1 MSTYR
6 LEKLLAPQ
14 ALALVGASPRPRS
27 LGAAV
32 LRNIRAA
39 GYAGK
44 FGVVNPV
51 HPDIEGHKTFASLDA
66 LPFTPDLV
74 VVTAPAAAVPGI
86 IAAAAIKGA
95 AGAVILSAGLGHG
108 ANSFA
113 AAALDAAKKGG
124 LRLIGPNCLGLL
136 VPQHRLNASFAA
148 HMPSEGSLALI
159 SQSGAI
165 VAAMVDW
172 AARRPVGFSGI
183 VSIGDQL
190 DVDLADCLDYFASDP
205 GTRAIL
211 LYLEAIPD
219 ARKFMSAARAAA
231 RVKPV
236 VVVKAGR
243 MAQGA
248 KAAVTHTG
256 ALAGADAVYD
266 AAFRRAGLLRVF
278 DLRELFDCAEVLAGG
293 VEPRGRRLAILT
305 NGGGLGILAVDR
317 LVELGGVPADLGRA
331 VRSRLD
337 DALGGWS
344 GSNPVDVGGD
354 AGADV
359 YRAAL
364 DALLDDAD
372 NDAVLVM
379 NVQTAV
385 ADPVAIARAVA
396 DTVSEHRGNGSG
408 SLPKP
413 VLAAFV
419 GADAAVSAPLD
430 SAGIPNFPTE
440 DDAIRAFIYGVHHHE
455 SMQTLMA
462 TPPGVMAGVKV
473 DRAAAQRVLDQ
484 AIGEGRG
491 WLDPLEIAAVFDAY
505 DIPIVPTRMAANVD
519 EAVSLS
525 EGFFRK
531 GHAVVM
537 KILSRDI
544 VHKSDVGGV
553 VLGLRD
559 ADAVRLAHGAM
570 MEAVT
575 AKCPDARIAGVIVQ
589 PMIMRPRAR
598 ELIAGLADDS
608 TFGPVVAFGR
618 GGTAVEIINDKA
630 LALPPLDMKLAD
642 DLVKRTAVA
651 RQLAGYR
658 DVPAVKEDAVQM
670 TLLKLSQM
678 AIDLPLIRELDINP
692 LLADEAGVLAL
703 DARIAVAVPE
713 RLFAGQTRLAIRPF
727 PAVWQRDVVLQDGET
742 VRLRPV
748 VPEDEAAIKHLL
760 DHTDAGDLHSRFL
773 GAIKEFPHPFVA
785 RLTQLDY
792 ARAMAF
798 AAVAPGSGEILG
810 VSRLHSDSQYRTA
823 EYAVLVRS
831 DRKGHGLGWALMTE
845 LIRYAKSEGLLE
857 LHGDVLQSND
867 GMLQMCR
874 ALGFQ
879 VGSDP
884 EDPAIALVSLDL
896 RAQ

>member
-1 MSTYR
+1 
-6 LEKLLAPQ
+6 
-14 ALALVGASPRPRS
+14 

-727 PAVWQRDVVLQDGET
+727 PAVWQRDVVLQYGET

-879 VGSDP
+879 VGGDP

>member
-1 MSTYR
+1 MSTYK

-14 ALALVGASPRPRS
+14 ALALVGASPRSGS

-66 LPFTPDLV
+66 LPFPPDLV

-86 IAAAAIKGA
+86 ISAAAIKGA
-95 AGAVILSAGLGHG
+95 AGAVILSSGLGHG
-108 ANSFA
+108 ASSLA

-248 KAAVTHTG
+248 KAAATHTG

-293 VEPRGRRLAILT
+293 VEPRGRRLSILT

-344 GSNPVDVGGD
+344 ESNPVDVGGD

-430 SAGIPNFPTE
+430 SAAIPNFPTE

-531 GHAVVM
+531 GHPVVM

-544 VHKSDVGGV
+544 AHKSDVGGV

-598 ELIAGLADDS
+598 ELIAGLADDP

-658 DVPAVKEDAVQM
+658 DVSAVKEDAVQM

-703 DARIAVAVPE
+703 DGRIAVAVPE

-727 PAVWQRDVVLQDGET
+727 PAAWQRDVVLQDGET
-742 VRLRPV
+742 VHLRPV

-760 DHTDAGDLHSRFL
+760 DHTDAVDLHSRFL

-798 AAVAPGSGEILG
+798 AAVAPGGGEILG

-874 ALGFQ
+874 ALGFK
-879 VGSDP
+879 VASDP
-884 EDPAIALVSLDL
+884 EDPAVALVSLDL
-896 RAQ
+896 RTQ

>member
-14 ALALVGASPRPRS
+14 ALALVGASPRPGS

>member
-1 MSTYR
+1 
-6 LEKLLAPQ
+6 
-14 ALALVGASPRPRS
+14 

-598 ELIAGLADDS
+598 ELIAGLADDP

>member
-1 MSTYR
+1 
-6 LEKLLAPQ
+6 
-14 ALALVGASPRPRS
+14 

>member
-1 MSTYR
+1 
-6 LEKLLAPQ
+6 
-14 ALALVGASPRPRS
+14 

-39 GYAGK
+39 EYAGK

-896 RAQ
+896 RAR